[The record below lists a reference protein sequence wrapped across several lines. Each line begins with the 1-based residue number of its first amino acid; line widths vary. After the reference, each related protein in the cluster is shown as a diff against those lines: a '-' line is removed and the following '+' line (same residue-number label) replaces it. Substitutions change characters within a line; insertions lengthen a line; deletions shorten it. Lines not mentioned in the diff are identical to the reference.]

1 MKAMS
6 EKERKQENSHI
17 MSGQHHT
24 EFKNLTVSQQPA
36 RVRADTSKQRTIF
49 QIVGSHFELHYS
61 YHSIYITM
69 VRRLQHCVTCQRR
82 FIGKSSADP
91 LCPNCQV
98 TCDELPTNEPA
109 PPTTIDFLSQGDEE
123 DHDSKHGAAHD
134 DDDCSSSDDDDDD
147 LPLATLLSKK
157 EKAKTPEE
165 ELSSTH
171 NMMEEE
177 DIPLEPIIDFGGASV
192 SVVQGKNEE
201 LKICNVCGA
210 SLSHINSWNGR
221 LNHLKRC
228 SQHHGVTAQ
237 QMQAEDIGE
246 ENVPVQTNTKSAPG
260 KPKSITHLLM
270 AGARRKAIQEKHKT
284 EAVANK
290 KPRHGG
296 WRQQRKTPSG
306 SCPDYKKIP
315 GTDFVVD
322 GFYYATPSLTSNYFL
337 SHFHA
342 DHYGGLTKSWSA
354 GIIYCSSITANLVQ
368 QQLYVQRKFLH
379 VLPMNQTMTLE
390 TRSGKKVKVTLI
402 DANHCPGAVLFLF
415 QVGEQTILHVGD
427 FRWNR
432 AQHLSPIHSLLQSRR
447 LDQIYL
453 DTTYC
458 DPKHTLPTQQE
469 AINAAV
475 EYAVAQVQEAKN
487 KRQRLLLLFGAYTI
501 GKERIY
507 MAVAKALGMKVY
519 VDARRYRI
527 LQALEWPEQER
538 ALITRRVDET
548 ILWVVSLGH
557 ISMKKLPSYT
567 HAKIGQSEHTFD
579 RVIGFRPTGWSLK
592 SVKSKNKKVG
602 ENDLLTLCHRGSVTS
617 CSVPYS
623 EHSAFPELVDCL
635 ACLQPRIIVP
645 TVSVR
650 KSQEQINLLLEHLGS
665 T

>member
-1 MKAMS
+1 MLTQTSQPHGA
-6 EKERKQENSHI
+6 N
-17 MSGQHHT
+17 
-24 EFKNLTVSQQPA
+24 FKNLSLAVEIVWRA
-36 RVRADTSKQRTIF
+36 RASRHDPPIF
-49 QIVGSHFELHYS
+49 KSGRIFRHHRRVWYKLPVFF
-61 YHSIYITM
+61 TM
-69 VRRLQHCVTCQRR
+69 VRRLEQCVTCQRR
-82 FIGKSSADP
+82 FISKSSAAP
-91 LCPNCQV
+91 LCPNCQK
-98 TCDELPTNEPA
+98 THDEMPTH
-109 PPTTIDFLSQGDEE
+109 PPPISTTIDLLSQDSEE
-123 DHDSKHGAAHD
+123 DHDSKHRPANDLDYDVHD
-134 DDDCSSSDDDDDD
+134 DDDDVSSSDEDDD
-147 LPLATLLSKK
+147 LPLATLLSKR
-157 EKAKTPEE
+157 EILRDSEPLMAPNMQEE
-165 ELSSTH
+165 GET
-171 NMMEEE
+171 
-177 DIPLEPIIDFGGASV
+177 PLEPIIDFEGPSL

-201 LKICNVCGA
+201 LKVCNVCGA
-210 SLSHINSWNGR
+210 CLTHIASWNGR

-237 QMQAEDIGE
+237 QMQAEDPGE
-246 ENVPVQTNTKSAPG
+246 ENVPVQTNTKTAPE
-260 KPKSITHLLM
+260 KPKSITQLLM

-290 KPRHGG
+290 KPRRGG
-296 WRQQRKTPSG
+296 WQQQRKTRSG
-306 SCPDYKKIP
+306 SCPDYKRIP

-390 TRSGKKVKVTLI
+390 TRSGKKVKVTLV

-432 AQHLSPIHSLLQSRR
+432 AQHLSSIHSLLQGRR
-447 LDQIYL
+447 LDQIYF

-469 AINAAV
+469 AIDATV
-475 EYAVAQVQEAKN
+475 EYAVAQVQEAKK

-548 ILWVVSLGH
+548 MLWVVPLGH

-567 HAKIGQSEHTFD
+567 HAKIGQTQHTFD

-592 SVKSKNKKVG
+592 SGKSKSKKD

-650 KSQEQINLLLEHLGS
+650 KSQEQIDLLLEHLENK
-665 T
+665 